1 MTDGCRYC
9 EHEKTRG
16 NVAEAILGQA
26 GIVMLESMGTFEPIK
41 MLCFSACC
49 AACNSCHHYLC
60 CACWKKGV
68 RVDYR
73 NKTFKV
79 AA

>member
-9 EHEKTRG
+9 EDQDARAK
-16 NVAEAILGQA
+16 VAEAAAGDS
-26 GIVMLESMGTFEPIK
+26 GIVILKRLWPFEPTK
-41 MLCFSACC
+41 MRCFDACC

-68 RVDYR
+68 RVDYK
-73 NKTFKV
+73 NKTFRT